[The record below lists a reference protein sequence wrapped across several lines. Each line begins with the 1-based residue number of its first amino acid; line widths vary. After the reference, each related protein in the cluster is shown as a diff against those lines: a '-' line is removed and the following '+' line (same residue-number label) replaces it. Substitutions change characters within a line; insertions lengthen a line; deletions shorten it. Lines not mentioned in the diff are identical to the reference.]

1 MAAVVVFAVSVG
13 GFVLGLGAFSLFAG
27 TMGVSVF
34 LLAFLGATS
43 GPSITRSIRIW
54 GRKVQ
59 AVAGL
64 VLVLVGAALIYS
76 AIDPGVYR
84 RLLLE

>member
-1 MAAVVVFAVSVG
+1 MAAVVVFAAGVG
-13 GFVLGLGAFSLFAG
+13 GFLVSLGAFSLFAG
-27 TMGVSVF
+27 IMGVSIF

-64 VLVLVGAALIYS
+64 ALVLVGFALIYS
-76 AIDPGVYR
+76 GIDPGVYR

>member
-1 MAAVVVFAVSVG
+1 MAAVVVFAAGVG
-13 GFVLGLGAFSLFAG
+13 GFFVSLGAFSLFAG

-43 GPSITRSIRIW
+43 GPSITSSIRIW

-64 VLVLVGAALIYS
+64 TLVLVGAALIYS
-76 AIDPGVYR
+76 GIDPGVYG

>member
-13 GFVLGLGAFSLFAG
+13 GFLLGIGAFSLFAG

-34 LLAFLGATS
+34 LLAFLGTS
-43 GPSITRSIRIW
+43 AGPSFTSSIRIW

-64 VLVLVGAALIYS
+64 VLVLVGGALIYS
-76 AIDPGVYR
+76 GIDPGVYR
-84 RLLLE
+84 RLLLD